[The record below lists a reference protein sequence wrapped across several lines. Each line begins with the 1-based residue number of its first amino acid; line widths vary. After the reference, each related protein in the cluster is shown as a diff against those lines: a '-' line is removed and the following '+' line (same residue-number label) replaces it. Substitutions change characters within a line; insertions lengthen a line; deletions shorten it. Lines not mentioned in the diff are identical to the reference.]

1 MLAPEAP
8 YPLHGGGAYRTA
20 SLLHY
25 FAGFADVDLVLIS
38 ESGRPALLPS
48 GLIRRQS
55 VIGLPSHGK
64 GTLERY
70 LRNARRA
77 IAGVPPLVDRLSGLG
92 PSILQA
98 IGEDRY
104 ELGIVEHSWCA
115 PYINEIA
122 SVCKVTVLDLHNVES
137 VLHQR
142 CAAASRG
149 LVKVGHK
156 RFARVSQ
163 TLESKLFPE
172 YSLILATSPKDA
184 ALVNRIA
191 PSARVAVYPNSLPWV
206 ETTRI
211 EMPQVAVRPFIAFS
225 GNFEYHPNIDAVRFL
240 LDEIWPEIRRR
251 HPEFRL
257 RLIGR
262 NSDSFRAPGVEATGP
277 VEDALS
283 EIGAASVVIA
293 PLRIGSGTRI
303 KILEAWASG
312 RPVVATPLAMEG
324 LNFEEG
330 HDVLLATTVTEL
342 ADTVDLL
349 LADPQTSERIARAGR
364 LRFQSEYTW
373 EAAWRT
379 LALIPQLMLS
389 NELNRYTK

>member
-1 MLAPEAP
+1 MLAPEGP

-25 FAGFADVDLVLIS
+25 FAGFADIDLVLIS
-38 ESGRPALLPS
+38 ESGQPALLPP
-48 GLIRRQS
+48 GLVRKQS
-55 VIGLPSHGK
+55 VIGLPAHGK

-77 IAGVPPLVDRLSGLG
+77 VAGVPPLVDRLSGLR
-92 PSILQA
+92 PSIAQA
-98 IGEDRY
+98 IGENRY

-122 SVCKVTVLDLHNVES
+122 SVCKLTVLDLHNVES

-149 LVKVGHK
+149 LIAMGHK
-156 RFARVSQ
+156 RFAKLSQ

-172 YSLILATSPKDA
+172 YSVILATSSEDA

-191 PSARVAVYPNSLPWV
+191 PSARVAVYPNAMPWV
-206 ETTRI
+206 QI
-211 EMPQVAVRPFIAFS
+211 PQVAAQPLIAFS

-262 NSDSFRAPGVEATGP
+262 NSQLFRAPGVETTGP

-283 EIGAASVVIA
+283 EIAAASVVIA
-293 PLRIGSGTRI
+293 PLRVGSGTRI
-303 KILEAWASG
+303 KILEAWAAG
-312 RPVVATPLAMEG
+312 RPVVATPLAVEG
-324 LNFEEG
+324 LNFEDG
-330 HDVLLATTVTEL
+330 HDVLLATAATEL
-342 ADTVDLL
+342 ADAVDLL

-364 LRFQSEYTW
+364 LRFEQEYTW
-373 EAAWRT
+373 EAAWRS
-379 LALIPQLMLS
+379 LAVNPQLMLS
-389 NELNRYTK
+389 NVLNRYTK

>member
-25 FAGFADVDLVLIS
+25 FAGFADIDLVLIS
-38 ESGRPALLPS
+38 ESRQPALLPP
-48 GLIRRQS
+48 GLVRKQS
-55 VIGLPSHGK
+55 VIGLPAHGK

-77 IAGVPPLVDRLSGLG
+77 VAGVPPLVDRLSGLR
-92 PSILQA
+92 PSIAQA
-98 IGEDRY
+98 IGENRY

-122 SVCKVTVLDLHNVES
+122 SVCKLTVLDLHNVES

-149 LVKVGHK
+149 LIAMGHK
-156 RFARVSQ
+156 RFAKLSQ

-172 YSLILATSPKDA
+172 YSVILATSSEDA

-191 PSARVAVYPNSLPWV
+191 PSARVAVYPNAMPWV
-206 ETTRI
+206 QI
-211 EMPQVAVRPFIAFS
+211 PQVAAQPLIAFS

-262 NSDSFRAPGVEATGP
+262 NSQLFRAPGVETTGP

-283 EIGAASVVIA
+283 EIAAASVVIA
-293 PLRIGSGTRI
+293 PLRVGSGTRI
-303 KILEAWASG
+303 KILEAWAAG
-312 RPVVATPLAMEG
+312 RPVVATPLAVEG
-324 LNFEEG
+324 LNFEDG
-330 HDVLLATTVTEL
+330 HDVLLATAATEL
-342 ADTVDLL
+342 ADAVDLL

-364 LRFQSEYTW
+364 LRFEQEYTW
-373 EAAWRT
+373 EAAWRS
-379 LALIPQLMLS
+379 LAVNPQLMLS
-389 NELNRYTK
+389 NVLNRYTK

>member
-38 ESGRPALLPS
+38 ESGQPALLPP
-48 GLIRRQS
+48 GLVRRQT
-55 VIGLPSHGK
+55 VIALPAHGK

-92 PSILQA
+92 PSILRA
-98 IGEDRY
+98 IGDDRY

-115 PYINEIA
+115 SYIDEIA
-122 SVCKVTVLDLHNVES
+122 SVCKLTVLDLHNVES

-149 LVKVGHK
+149 LIAMGHR
-156 RFARVSQ
+156 RFAKLSQ
-163 TLESKLFPE
+163 ALESKLLPE
-172 YSLILATSPKDA
+172 YSMVLVTSPEDA

-191 PSARVAVYPNSLPWV
+191 PSARVGVYPNAIPWV
-206 ETTRI
+206 EI
-211 EMPQVAVRPFIAFS
+211 PQVAVQPLIAFS

-240 LDEIWPEIRRR
+240 LDEIWPEIQRR

-262 NSDSFRAPGVEATGP
+262 NSQLFRGPGVESTGQ

-283 EIGAASVVIA
+283 EIAAA
-293 PLRIGSGTRI
+293 
-303 KILEAWASG
+303 
-312 RPVVATPLAMEG
+312 
-324 LNFEEG
+324 
-330 HDVLLATTVTEL
+330 
-342 ADTVDLL
+342 
-349 LADPQTSERIARAGR
+349 
-364 LRFQSEYTW
+364 
-373 EAAWRT
+373 
-379 LALIPQLMLS
+379 
-389 NELNRYTK
+389 

>member
-8 YPLHGGGAYRTA
+8 YPLHGGGPYRTA

-38 ESGRPALLPS
+38 ESGQAALLPP
-48 GLIRRQS
+48 GLVRKQS
-55 VIGLPSHGK
+55 VIGLPAHGK

-77 IAGVPPLVDRLSGLG
+77 MAGVPPLVDRLSGLG
-92 PSILQA
+92 PAILQA
-98 IGEDRY
+98 TGEDRY
-104 ELGIVEHSWCA
+104 DLGVVEHSWCA

-122 SVCKVTVLDLHNVES
+122 SVCKLTVLDLHNVES
-137 VLHQR
+137 VLHER

-149 LVKVGHK
+149 LIGLGHK
-156 RFARVSQ
+156 RFAKLSQ
-163 TLESKLFPE
+163 TLESKLLPE
-172 YSLILATSPKDA
+172 YSMVLATSVEDA
-184 ALVNRIA
+184 AVVNRIA
-191 PSARVAVYPNSLPWV
+191 PSARVAVYPNAVPWV
-206 ETTRI
+206 EK
-211 EMPQVAVRPFIAFS
+211 PQIAVQPLIAFS

-240 LDEIWPEIRRR
+240 LDEIWPEIRKR

-262 NSDSFRAPGVEATGP
+262 NSQLFRGPGVETTGP

-283 EIGAASVVIA
+283 EIATASVVIA
-293 PLRIGSGTRI
+293 PLRVGSGTRV
-303 KILEAWASG
+303 KILQAWAAG

-324 LNFEEG
+324 LKFKDG
-330 HDVLLATTVTEL
+330 QDVLLATTATEL
-342 ADTVDLL
+342 MDTVDLL
-349 LADPQTSERIARAGR
+349 LANPQTSERIARAGR
-364 LRFQSEYTW
+364 LRFEQEYTW
-373 EAAWRT
+373 EAAWRA
-379 LALIPQLMLS
+379 LAINPQLMLS

>member
-38 ESGRPALLPS
+38 ESGRPALLPP

-55 VIGLPSHGK
+55 VIGLPAHGK

-77 IAGVPPLVDRLSGLG
+77 MAGVPPLVDRLSGLG
-92 PSILQA
+92 PAIVQA

-115 PYINEIA
+115 PYVDEIA
-122 SVCKVTVLDLHNVES
+122 SVSKLTVLDLHNVES

-142 CAAASRG
+142 CAAAGRG
-149 LVKVGHK
+149 LLGLGHK
-156 RFARVSQ
+156 RFAKASQ
-163 TLESKLFPE
+163 KMESKLFPK
-172 YSLILATSPKDA
+172 YSMILATSSNDA

-191 PSARVAVYPNSLPWV
+191 PSARVAVYPNAIPWV
-206 ETTRI
+206 EK
-211 EMPQVAVRPFIAFS
+211 PHPAVRLSIAFS

-251 HPEFRL
+251 HPELRL

-262 NSDSFRAPGVEATGP
+262 NSQSFRAPGVDSTGP

-283 EIGAASVVIA
+283 EIARAGVVIA

-303 KILEAWASG
+303 KILEAWAAG

-324 LNFEEG
+324 LNFENS
-330 HDVLLATTVTEL
+330 HDVVLATTATEL
-342 ADTVDLL
+342 ADAVVQLL
-349 LADPQTSERIARAGR
+349 SDPESSERIARNGR
-364 LRFQSEYTW
+364 LRFESDYTW
-373 EAAWRT
+373 EAAWRA
-379 LALIPQLMLS
+379 LAFDPQLMLCK
-389 NELNRYTK
+389 ELNRYTK

>member
-1 MLAPEAP
+1 MLAPEGP

-25 FAGFADVDLVLIS
+25 FAGFADIDLVLIS
-38 ESGRPALLPS
+38 ESRQPALLPP
-48 GLIRRQS
+48 GLVRKQS
-55 VIGLPSHGK
+55 VIGLPAHGK

-77 IAGVPPLVDRLSGLG
+77 VAGVPPLVDRLSGLR
-92 PSILQA
+92 PSIAQA
-98 IGEDRY
+98 IGENRY

-122 SVCKVTVLDLHNVES
+122 SVCKLTVLDLHNVES

-149 LVKVGHK
+149 LIAMGHK
-156 RFARVSQ
+156 RFAKLSQ

-172 YSLILATSPKDA
+172 YSVILATSSEDA

-191 PSARVAVYPNSLPWV
+191 PSARVAVYPNAMPWV
-206 ETTRI
+206 QI
-211 EMPQVAVRPFIAFS
+211 PQVAAQPLIAFS

-262 NSDSFRAPGVEATGP
+262 NSQLFRAPGVETTGP

-283 EIGAASVVIA
+283 EIAAASVVIA
-293 PLRIGSGTRI
+293 PLRVGSGTRI
-303 KILEAWASG
+303 KILEAWAAG
-312 RPVVATPLAMEG
+312 RPVVATPLAVEG
-324 LNFEEG
+324 LNFEDG
-330 HDVLLATTVTEL
+330 HDVLLATAATEL
-342 ADTVDLL
+342 ADAVDLL

-364 LRFQSEYTW
+364 LRFEQEYTW
-373 EAAWRT
+373 EAAWRS
-379 LALIPQLMLS
+379 LAVNPQLMLS
-389 NELNRYTK
+389 NVLNRYTK